1 MSEKPIVR
9 HEVNLEKPKHRDEDP
24 SRFLGPP
31 KMIIRA
37 FKHEKDRIQV
47 FTMGMLNLTFCRKR

>member
-47 FTMGMLNLTFCRKR
+47 FTTGMLNLTFCRKR

>member
-24 SRFLGPP
+24 SKFLGPP

-47 FTMGMLNLTFCRKR
+47 FQI

>member
-9 HEVNLEKPKHRDEDP
+9 HEINLEKPKHRDEDP
-24 SRFLGPP
+24 AKFLGPP

-47 FTMGMLNLTFCRKR
+47 FQNSFASELIL